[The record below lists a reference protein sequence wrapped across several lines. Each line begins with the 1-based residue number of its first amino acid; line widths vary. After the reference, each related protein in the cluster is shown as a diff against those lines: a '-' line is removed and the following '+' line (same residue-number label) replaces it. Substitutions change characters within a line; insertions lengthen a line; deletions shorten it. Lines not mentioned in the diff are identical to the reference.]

1 MTKRATFTQAQIRR
15 VIQAAQR
22 EGLRIAGIRTD
33 GTVVVFEGENPFVPV
48 DRPLASTDD
57 ADALRWGDGNG

>member
-22 EGLRIAGIRTD
+22 EGLRIAGIRAD
-33 GTVVVFEGENPFVPV
+33 GTVVVFEGENPLVPV
-48 DRPLASTDD
+48 DRTVAATDASDT
-57 ADALRWGDGNG
+57 LRWGDGNG